1 MGEYFRNMETNKL
14 ELHFSKEEYAEL
26 PDETKR
32 EIRSNFLFSRKAQAW
47 VSRCKF
53 PNLWRAEQVAKKI
66 GLEDAGQSGEK
77 LTFAEMQEK
86 KAEKAERRAAR
97 YDTKSIRAE
106 ERGEELQKPIRDMHG
121 DIAFFT
127 QPNIN
132 SSAGRAFTRRRQRMF
147 DAFDRGFE
155 EFKKSEYYKECAET
169 ARRTAAQAKKPSDK
183 GFCQR
188 RINEAEASIRALKR
202 SITEYEGYKT
212 TLENGEIPKDK
223 WGYDLKN
230 ITMESVE
237 NALNRWYEIM
247 ENEIQKA
254 VYYRECIEE
263 LGGIQFTRE
272 NLNKGDI
279 IEIRFVGTRNILAK
293 IVRFGTKNVTYEEV
307 GVTDGRAWTGKVPY
321 AEIIRVVKRAS

>member
-66 GLEDAGQSGEK
+66 GLEDVGQSGEK

-86 KAEKAERRAAR
+86 KAERAENRAAR
-97 YDTKSIRAE
+97 YDVKSERAIT
-106 ERGEELQKPIRDMHG
+106 RGEELQKPIRDMHG

-147 DAFDRGFE
+147 NAFDRGLE

-188 RINEAEASIRALKR
+188 RIDEAEASIRGLKR
-202 SITEYEGYKT
+202 SIAEYEGYKT
-212 TLENGEIPKDK
+212 ILENGETPKDK
-223 WGYDLKN
+223 FGYKLKN
-230 ITMESVE
+230 ITMESVTH
-237 NALNRWYEIM
+237 ALDRWYEIM
-247 ENEIQKA
+247 EDEIQKA
-254 VYYRECIEE
+254 VYYRECIED
-263 LGGIQFTRE
+263 LGGILFTRE

-279 IEIRFVGTRNILAK
+279 IEIPYYGGRKILAK
-293 IVRFGTKNVTYEEV
+293 IIRFGTKNVTYQEISNDDK
-307 GVTDGRAWTGKVPY
+307 TWLGKISY
-321 AEIIRVVKRAS
+321 TEIIRVVKPA

>member
-26 PDETKR
+26 PDETR
-32 EIRSNFLFSRKAQAW
+32 QEIRSNFLFSRKAQAW

-86 KAEKAERRAAR
+86 KAERAENRAAR
-97 YDTKSIRAE
+97 YDVKSERAIT
-106 ERGEELQKPIRDMHG
+106 RCEELQKPIRDMHG
-121 DIAFFT
+121 DLAFFT

-147 DAFDRGFE
+147 NAFDRGFE
-155 EFKKSEYYKECAET
+155 EFKNSEYYKECAET

-188 RINEAEASIRALKR
+188 RIDEAEASIRGLKR

-212 TLENGEIPKDK
+212 ILESGEIPKDK
-223 WGYDLKN
+223 FGYELKN
-230 ITMESVE
+230 LTMESVTH
-237 NALNRWYEIM
+237 ALDRWYEIM
-247 ENEIQKA
+247 EDEIQKA
-254 VYYRECIEE
+254 VYYRECIED
-263 LGGIQFTRE
+263 LGGVLFTRE

-279 IEIRFVGTRNILAK
+279 IEIPYFGGKKILAK
-293 IVRFGTKNVTYEEV
+293 IIRFGTKNVTYQEISNDDK
-307 GVTDGRAWTGKVPY
+307 TWLGKISY
-321 AEIIRVVKRAS
+321 TEIIRVVKPAS

>member
-86 KAEKAERRAAR
+86 KAERAENRAAR
-97 YDTKSIRAE
+97 YDVKSERAIT
-106 ERGEELQKPIRDMHG
+106 RGEELQKPIRDMHG

-147 DAFDRGFE
+147 NAFDRGFE
-155 EFKKSEYYKECAET
+155 EFKKSEYYKKCAET

-188 RINEAEASIRALKR
+188 RIDEAEASIRGLKR

-212 TLENGEIPKDK
+212 ILERGEIPKDK
-223 WGYDLKN
+223 FGYELKN
-230 ITMESVE
+230 LTIESVTHT
-237 NALNRWYEIM
+237 LDRWYEIM
-247 ENEIQKA
+247 EDEIQKA
-254 VYYRECIEE
+254 VYYRECIED
-263 LGGIQFTRE
+263 LGGILFTRE

-279 IEIRFVGTRNILAK
+279 IEIPYFGGRKILAK
-293 IVRFGTKNVTYEEV
+293 IIRFGTKNVTYQEISNDDK
-307 GVTDGRAWTGKVPY
+307 TWLGKISY
-321 AEIIRVVKRAS
+321 AEIIRVVKPAS